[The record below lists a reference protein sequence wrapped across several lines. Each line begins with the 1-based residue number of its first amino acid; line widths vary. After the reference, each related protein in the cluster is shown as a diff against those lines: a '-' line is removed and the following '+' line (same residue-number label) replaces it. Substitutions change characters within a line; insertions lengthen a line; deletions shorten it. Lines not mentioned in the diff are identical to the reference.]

1 MKVLLSGGYTLGPV
15 TPLLAIRETI
25 QEKYPEAEFVWVG
38 TKTGP
43 EKKLLEEINIKFI
56 PITAGKFRRYLSLV
70 NIFDIIRVVIGF
82 FQSLK
87 ILWQEN
93 PDMCISAGGF
103 VSVPVH
109 LAAWIFG
116 IPTWIHQQDIRIGLS
131 NRIMAPLSRV
141 VTTSVEKN
149 VKKFSQRKTLWLG
162 NPVRQDI
169 LQGNKKKAQEIF
181 HLKSDL
187 PVVFATGGGTGSAK
201 VNQMIVES
209 MQHLSGFVQIIH
221 LSGKER
227 PQELVERAKKH
238 FPDYQVYQFFTE
250 EMKQAYAIADIV
262 VSRGGFGTLSEIA
275 ALGKVAIIIP
285 KPGHQEDNVEFLEK
299 NKAAIFVSEITS
311 NGLYLAKIIRDLLLD
326 KDEQKKLATNLQRLL
341 PVAKKHDI
349 IDLVE
354 KLLK

>member
-1 MKVLLSGGYTLGPV
+1 
-15 TPLLAIRETI
+15 
-25 QEKYPEAEFVWVG
+25 
-38 TKTGP
+38 
-43 EKKLLEEINIKFI
+43 
-56 PITAGKFRRYLSLV
+56 
-70 NIFDIIRVVIGF
+70 
-82 FQSLK
+82 
-87 ILWQEN
+87 
-93 PDMCISAGGF
+93 
-103 VSVPVH
+103 
-109 LAAWIFG
+109 
-116 IPTWIHQQDIRIGLS
+116 
-131 NRIMAPLSRV
+131 
-141 VTTSVEKN
+141 
-149 VKKFSQRKTLWLG
+149 
-162 NPVRQDI
+162 
-169 LQGNKKKAQEIF
+169 
-181 HLKSDL
+181 
-187 PVVFATGGGTGSAK
+187 
-201 VNQMIVES
+201 MIVES

>member
-43 EKKLLEEINIKFI
+43 EKKLFEEINIKFI

-70 NIFDIIRVVIGF
+70 NIFDIVRVIIGF

-131 NRIMAPLSRV
+131 NRIMAPLARV